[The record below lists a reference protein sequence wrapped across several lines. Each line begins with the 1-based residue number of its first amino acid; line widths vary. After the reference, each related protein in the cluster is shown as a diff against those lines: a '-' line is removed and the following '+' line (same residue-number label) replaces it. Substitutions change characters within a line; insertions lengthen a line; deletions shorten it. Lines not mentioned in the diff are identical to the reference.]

1 VRREAKVAVPSA
13 RSSRA
18 RRCVLSFLLLLP
30 ELASGAPPQR
40 ARIVG
45 LRVRGD
51 ADAAVVEVAADRPVS
66 FTTLRLSSPPRL
78 VLDFADADLSGVPA
92 EQEVEDGTIRRVG
105 AAAAGAQTAR
115 VVVEL
120 AGEAEFDVHADGARL
135 EVRVLRLRPALA
147 AAEPAGAPDRTEASA
162 AASSPESEAE
172 AALEARK
179 RASLP
184 TVSLAGLAPAH
195 APQEAPDASATEASA
210 TSPSAV
216 SSPAADSP
224 AAGSAAGAPALATA
238 HRQAT
243 RAEAAPQRASPRGRP
258 SISGIGFHP
267 QGAGEVI
274 VRSDR
279 ELEYGVE
286 SQENAVLL
294 HLAGAGIPLANNR
307 RPLETSVF
315 GGPVQRI
322 IPLPGPGGTDVR
334 IELREKAA
342 FALRQDGGV
351 LTLTFNR

>member
-1 VRREAKVAVPSA
+1 VRREAKIAVPSA

-18 RRCVLSFLLLLP
+18 RRCALSLLLLFP
-30 ELASGAPPQR
+30 QLASGAPPQR
-40 ARIVG
+40 AQIVG
-45 LRVRGD
+45 LRARGD
-51 ADAAVVEVAADRPVS
+51 AAAAVVEVLADRPVS

-78 VLDFADADLSGVPA
+78 VLDFADADLVGVPA

-135 EVRVLRLRPALA
+135 EVRVPRLRTALA
-147 AAEPAGAPDRTEASA
+147 AAPGADGPVRTAAPEPA
-162 AASSPESEAE
+162 SSSEAE
-172 AALEARK
+172 AESALEARK

-184 TVSLAGLAPAH
+184 TISLAGQAPAH
-195 APQEAPDASATEASA
+195 ASLAPPEASATEASA
-210 TSPSAV
+210 
-216 SSPAADSP
+216 ADAS
-224 AAGSAAGAPALATA
+224 AGAPAPAA
-238 HRQAT
+238 AQWQAA
-243 RAEAAPQRASPRGRP
+243 RAEVPKQKAPRRGRP

-267 QGAGEVI
+267 LGAGEVI

-286 SQENAVLL
+286 SEENAVLL
-294 HLAGAGIPLANNR
+294 HLAGASIPLANNR
-307 RPLETSVF
+307 RPLETSIF

-322 IPLPGPGGTDVR
+322 VPLQGPGGTDLR

-351 LTLTFNR
+351 LTLTFDR

>member
-1 VRREAKVAVPSA
+1 
-13 RSSRA
+13 
-18 RRCVLSFLLLLP
+18 
-30 ELASGAPPQR
+30 
-40 ARIVG
+40 
-45 LRVRGD
+45 VRGD

-78 VLDFADADLSGVPA
+78 VLDFADADLVGVPA

-135 EVRVLRLRPALA
+135 EVRVPRLRPALA
-147 AAEPAGAPDRTEASA
+147 AATPADGPARTVAPEPA
-162 AASSPESEAE
+162 SSSEGEAE
-172 AALEARK
+172 SALEARK

-184 TVSLAGLAPAH
+184 TVSLAGQAPAN
-195 APQEAPDASATEASA
+195 APQGAPEASATEAPA
-210 TSPSAV
+210 TSASGA
-216 SSPAADSP
+216 SSPAADAS
-224 AAGSAAGAPALATA
+224 AGAPAPAA
-238 HRQAT
+238 EQRQVA
-243 RAEAAPQRASPRGRP
+243 RAEAPKQRASRRGRP

-286 SQENAVLL
+286 SEENAILL
-294 HLAGAGIPLANNR
+294 HLAGASIPLANNR

-322 IPLPGPGGTDVR
+322 VPLPGPGGTDVR

-351 LTLTFNR
+351 LTLTFDR

>member
-1 VRREAKVAVPSA
+1 M
-13 RSSRA
+13 
-18 RRCVLSFLLLLP
+18 LLLP
-30 ELASGAPPQR
+30 ELASGAPPTR

-51 ADAAVVEVAADRPVS
+51 VDVAVVEVAADRPVS

-78 VLDFADADLSGVPA
+78 VLDFADADLAGVPA

-135 EVRVLRLRPALA
+135 EVRVLRLRPSLGA
-147 AAEPAGAPDRTEASA
+147 AMAADGPDRTAA
-162 AASSPESEAE
+162 PPAASSPEAEAE
-172 AALEARK
+172 AELEARK
-179 RASLP
+179 LASLP
-184 TVSLAGLAPAH
+184 TVSLAGQAPARD
-195 APQEAPDASATEASA
+195 PQGAPDAPPTEASA
-210 TSPSAV
+210 TSPSAG
-216 SSPAADSP
+216 SAPAADSE
-224 AAGSAAGAPALATA
+224 APK
-238 HRQAT
+238 
-243 RAEAAPQRASPRGRP
+243 QRAYPRGHP

-279 ELEYGVE
+279 QLEYGVE
-286 SQENAVLL
+286 SEENAVLL
-294 HLAGAGIPLANNR
+294 HLAGASIPLANNR

-322 IPLPGPGGTDVR
+322 VPLQGPGGTDVR